1 MQEKTTLP
9 VTVTRNGSQLNV
21 EVSPD
26 DIIDLKRGDEDI
38 TRLNFRMG
46 GENIAILQK
55 FLGGHTLPSG
65 IPDISQEQANEIIAS
80 AQDSGLE
87 QALRMAVSTAM
98 HGSTERCARC
108 KVCDVQVEAVMAA
121 LGYPPKN
128 AN

>member
-1 MQEKTTLP
+1 MQQKTTLP

-26 DIIDLKRGDEDI
+26 DIIDLKGGDESI

-55 FLGGHTLPSG
+55 FLGGHTLPQG
-65 IPDISQEQANEIIAS
+65 IPDITQEEASGIIAS
-80 AQDSGLE
+80 AQESGLE
-87 QALRMAVSTAM
+87 QALRTAVSMAL
-98 HGSTERCARC
+98 HGSVDRCARC
-108 KVCDVQVEAVMAA
+108 KVCDAQVDAVMAA
-121 LGYPPKN
+121 IGYPPKN